1 MHLTPQQ
8 LNELYPYLFGFW
20 AAIGLVALA
29 FFTFNKNASLK
40 RRVLIVGSIATNVLM
55 LVFFWAT
62 GAPPLFLVFAAA
74 VVGYGLW
81 QSIHLTRFCDACAAL
96 NAPQG
101 HRQARTECRKCGA
114 ALAKP

>member
-8 LNELYPYLFGFW
+8 LNDLYPYLFGFW

-29 FFTFNKNASLK
+29 FFNFNKNAPLK
-40 RRVLIVGSIATNVLM
+40 RRVFIVASIATDVML
-55 LVFFWAT
+55 LVFFWVAD
-62 GAPPLFLVFAAA
+62 APPLFLAAA
-74 VVGYGLW
+74 VGFMAYGLW
-81 QSIHLTRFCDACAAL
+81 QTIHLIRFCDACAAL

>member
-20 AAIGLVALA
+20 AAIGLLALA
-29 FFTFNKNASLK
+29 FFTFNKNAPLK
-40 RRVLIVGSIATNVLM
+40 RRVFIVGSIATDVML

-62 GAPPLFLVFAAA
+62 DAPPLFLAAA
-74 VVGYGLW
+74 VGFMAYGLW
-81 QSIHLTRFCDACAAL
+81 QTIRLIRFCDACAAL

-114 ALAKP
+114 ALATP